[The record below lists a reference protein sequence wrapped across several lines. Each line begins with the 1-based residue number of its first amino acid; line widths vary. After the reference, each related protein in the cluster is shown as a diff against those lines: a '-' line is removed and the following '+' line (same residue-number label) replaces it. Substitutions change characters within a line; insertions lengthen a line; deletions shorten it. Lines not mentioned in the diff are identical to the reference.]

1 MAARSKGSQA
11 LASAPDTAPAPMLKR
26 FVNVKDEEVGSVLLS
41 FVYFFTLMCG
51 YAILKPL
58 RDEMATAGGVKNVA
72 WVFTATFG
80 VMLVAVPAFSALV
93 ARWPRQRVIPLV
105 YRFFLVNLLGFFAV
119 LTLGGVERTLV
130 ARVFFV
136 WVSVYNLFVVSIFW
150 SFMADLFE
158 SEQGRRLFGFIAA
171 GGTVGMLVGPFLV
184 KHLAE
189 PLGATNLMLLT
200 AVLLEVSARC
210 VRRLSH
216 RSVIARPRETA
227 AEAPVGGGVFDG
239 LRLLFSSPLLLALG
253 LQILLYAATS
263 TFLYNQQA
271 HIVDAMASG
280 TDARTAA
287 FANIDFWVQALTL
300 VLQMVVAG
308 RLMSRFGLGLA
319 LAVAPLLTAIGSF
332 WLAVMP
338 TMLVLIT
345 FKSLR
350 GATHYSLERPAREVL
365 FTSVDRETKYKS
377 KGFIDT
383 VVYRG
388 SDSVSSWL
396 YTGLDKL
403 GMSTSA
409 LSLATIPL
417 AGLWLAVSLW
427 LARLAR
433 QPRPSAPAATPSLAA
448 PVDAAR

>member
-1 MAARSKGSQA
+1 
-11 LASAPDTAPAPMLKR
+11 MLKR

-72 WVFTATFG
+72 WVFTATFM

-105 YRFFLVNLLGFFAV
+105 YRFFLLNLLGFFVV
-119 LTLGGVERTLV
+119 LTLGVAREQV

-158 SEQGRRLFGFIAA
+158 SEQGRRLFGFIAG

-189 PLGATNLMLLT
+189 PLGATHLMLIT
-200 AVLLEVSARC
+200 AVMLEVSAQC

-216 RSVIARPRETA
+216 RAVIVRPREAA
-227 AEAPVGGGVFDG
+227 AEAPVGGGIFDG
-239 LRLLFSSPLLLALG
+239 IRLLFSSPLLLGLG

-271 HIVDAMASG
+271 HIVASVASG

-308 RLMSRFGLGLA
+308 RLMSRFGLGLV
-319 LAVAPLLTAIGSF
+319 LAVAPLVTILGSL
-332 WLAVMP
+332 WLAVFP
-338 TMLVLIT
+338 TMLVLIA

-365 FTSVDRETKYKS
+365 FTGVDREAKYKT

-433 QPRPSAPAATPSLAA
+433 KPEPSTPAATSALAS